1 MRFIQVLFIVLTL
14 PTMSFGQEKTI
25 RYRIDYID
33 YGMRQGAV
41 TSLYKIEVVNKSDNT
56 TYVTWYDNNEHFLDM
71 KKMRKKLLAI
81 IFLDLLPIS
90 VLHN

>member
-56 TYVTWYDNNEHFLDM
+56 TYVTWYDNDEHFLDM